1 MFVPSVGNGVEMGAS
16 SVHVIHAIVQLHC
29 LIPVIDAGPCVKTVI
44 AGGFGRKFYVGF
56 GGTAVKIDIA
66 FQFCAG
72 NVIKVII
79 RAEC

>member
-1 MFVPSVGNGVEMGAS
+1 MGAS